1 MAKTL
6 LNGVNDVLKRVRIIR
21 GQVGELSTLTD
32 SGRQGWIDI
41 ATQAWNESVEQLYET
56 SDIPLPMELGE
67 STITL
72 VTSDRDYALASDLNV
87 LRFPLLDETNGQV
100 IREYPGGYINLVN
113 EQIFP
118 ASYTGLPYFA
128 AIRPTDGELYL
139 DRIPTSDENGNVYKY
154 RYDKDVSLSLAAD
167 TFPFADAVY
176 RAMVPVVAEVWKRE
190 ERKEFDDDM
199 YRQNMG
205 RASRLLRQQPMRTS
219 WLDG

>member
-6 LNGVNDVLKRVRIIR
+6 LEGVNDVLKRVRIIR

-32 SGRQGWIDI
+32 SGRQGWIDL

-56 SDIPLPMELGE
+56 AEVPLPSELGE
-67 STITL
+67 ATITL
-72 VTSDRDYALASDLNV
+72 ATGDRDYALASGLNV

-100 IREYPGGYINLVN
+100 IREYPGGYITLVN

-118 ASYTGLPYFA
+118 ASYTGLPYFG

-139 DRIPTSDENGNVYKY
+139 DRIPTADENGNVYKY
-154 RYDKDVSLSLAAD
+154 RYDKDVSLALAAD
-167 TFPFADAVY
+167 TFPFSDAVY